1 MKILITGATGQ
12 IGNPLSRLLSI
23 SGHEV
28 TCWTRSPAAVG
39 GRISARCHIAGWNPE
54 AIESNTLAGFDTVI
68 HLAGENIAGKRWSE
82 SRKKDLVDSRIET
95 TRALVKAIA
104 EVPEEQRPRNLINA
118 SAIGFYGDRGEETL
132 SETAAAGTGFLDK
145 LCADWEAEAF
155 GAQKHGLRVA
165 TLRIGL
171 VLAPDGGMLGPILPI
186 FRMGAGGRLGSGRQ
200 WMSWIHLEDVV
211 AMLKHVVEHEEIEGS
226 WNATAPNPVRNLE
239 FTKTLGRVLH
249 RPAVVPVPA
258 IAMRAV
264 FGELAN
270 LMLASTRVDS
280 KAIAETGFSF
290 RYPTLETALAEIV
303 SADSYEILREQ
314 FIEKPRTEVFEFFA
328 DPGNLEKLTPK
339 FLNFKILECPEGSLD
354 SGSRIRYQ
362 LTLHGIPV
370 KWRTVIRGWSP
381 ETEFSDVQESGPYSL
396 WHHTHQFEEVPGGTI
411 VRDHIRYRL
420 PLGGLGEIVAGWL
433 VRADLAKIFAFRHE
447 AMDEILNHPPGKI
460 SSAA

>member
-1 MKILITGATGQ
+1 
-12 IGNPLSRLLSI
+12 
-23 SGHEV
+23 
-28 TCWTRSPAAVG
+28 
-39 GRISARCHIAGWNPE
+39 
-54 AIESNTLAGFDTVI
+54 
-68 HLAGENIAGKRWSE
+68 
-82 SRKKDLVDSRIET
+82 
-95 TRALVKAIA
+95 
-104 EVPEEQRPRNLINA
+104 
-118 SAIGFYGDRGEETL
+118 
-132 SETAAAGTGFLDK
+132 
-145 LCADWEAEAF
+145 
-155 GAQKHGLRVA
+155 
-165 TLRIGL
+165 
-171 VLAPDGGMLGPILPI
+171 
-186 FRMGAGGRLGSGRQ
+186 
-200 WMSWIHLEDVV
+200 
-211 AMLKHVVEHEEIEGS
+211 
-226 WNATAPNPVRNLE
+226 
-239 FTKTLGRVLH
+239 
-249 RPAVVPVPA
+249 
-258 IAMRAV
+258 MRAV

-447 AMDEILNHPPGKI
+447 AMDEILNHPPGKL